1 MNVLDWGLGLG
12 GKAITMAQEF
22 PRTWGICFCTIN
34 FLRIP
39 KNYAI

>member
-22 PRTWGICFCTIN
+22 PRT
-34 FLRIP
+34 
-39 KNYAI
+39 